1 MTPGYKRIETLT
13 FLASGGSLL
22 VMSASVTQ
30 VLLIVKRFREQKKAY
45 NTGMNTIPPKP
56 TEADDLH
63 ALALMLA
70 DAAVEQGVNEREFTF
85 YSRQLD
91 IPEGDSVIVT
101 VRREKQVERVAV
113 DWLHIGAPVWG
124 E

>member
-1 MTPGYKRIETLT
+1 
-13 FLASGGSLL
+13 
-22 VMSASVTQ
+22 MS
-30 VLLIVKRFREQKKAY
+30 RKKAY
-45 NTGMNTIPPKP
+45 NVGMNTIPPKQI
-56 TEADDLH
+56 EADADDLN

-101 VRREKQVERVAV
+101 VERRKQAERVPV
-113 DWLHIGAPVWG
+113 DRLYIGIQVPVG
-124 E
+124 AG